1 MGGFRT
7 VPHFRRLAIERAV
20 GKAPAGSPTDY
31 GRVTSL
37 GLDVSLRLVRR
48 RPPAW
53 RESAL
58 SAVSRF
64 RRTRQHPQAAS
75 PAFFTE
81 VRDSSIASAL
91 CQLHPRELFRAAVMA
106 SEARQW
112 VRDLVAYSEKYDFVK
127 HAVMVISSGPPH
139 DAHVAAAVIATRR
152 GVPQVVDLRDPWTGN
167 TGEVDLAKFF
177 ASKSHRVARRAQSS
191 RECRCDHREYTIG
204 CCYPPRS
211 PLGDRRTR
219 SRRSETGAIASQSRH
234 ASLRTTKTTLWCIPE
249 RSIWTAILGH
259 SFARWLPSENAMV
272 RLRSVCASS
281 SWVIPHTSPDAVCL
295 NGLPISASPAASRND
310 RWYEAGGRSADE

>member
-1 MGGFRT
+1 MASPLGTILLISSAFPPSTEARAARWEAFVPYLISGGW
-7 VPHFRRLAIERAV
+7 RLSVLSEEP
-20 GKAPAGSPTDY
+20 PAGSPTDH

-167 TGEVDLAKFF
+167 TGEIDMAKFLLRGPIGSHAERRVL
-177 ASKSHRVARRAQSS
+177 ASAAAIIVNTPSAAATLLGRHSETAGRVHVVLKRERLRGKAGTRPCARRKLHCGAYRNALSGPRSSAISS
-191 RECRCDHREYTIG
+191 RGGYRPRTQWSG
-204 CCYPPRS
+204 CGASARRLHGS
-211 PLGDRRTR
+211 SRLHRRT
-219 SRRSETGAIASQSRH
+219 
-234 ASLRTTKTTLWCIPE
+234 
-249 RSIWTAILGH
+249 
-259 SFARWLPSENAMV
+259 PSV
-272 RLRSVCASS
+272 
-281 SWVIPHTSPDAVCL
+281 
-295 NGLPISASPAASRND
+295 
-310 RWYEAGGRSADE
+310 